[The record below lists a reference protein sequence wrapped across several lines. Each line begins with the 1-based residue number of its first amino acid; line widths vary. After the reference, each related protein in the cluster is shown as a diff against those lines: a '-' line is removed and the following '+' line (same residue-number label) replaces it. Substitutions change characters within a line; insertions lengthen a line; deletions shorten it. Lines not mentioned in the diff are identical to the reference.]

1 MNFRQKQSTHL
12 VCAFQRSL
20 IDATEGLSGLRYLN
34 WSGSADYA
42 LKQDGQELTTASC
55 KKYLEDLLTMTR
67 RGLEMKERTHS
78 SSSVASIMS
87 DSEKAKPMTTEE
99 EDDDIR
105 YYEMY
110 FETYLRE

>member
-1 MNFRQKQSTHL
+1 MISAKEILIFSNQL
-12 VCAFQRSL
+12 QRSL
-20 IDATEGLSGLRYLN
+20 IDATEKLSGLKFLN
-34 WSGSADYA
+34 WSAEYT

-67 RGLEMKERTHS
+67 HGLEMKERTHS
-78 SSSVASIMS
+78 SSSVTSLMS
-87 DSEKAKPMTTEE
+87 GSEKERPVTTEE

-110 FETYLRE
+110 YETYLRK